1 MAGQGV
7 GLNERD
13 FYIHVIYTYMKGGI
27 EGRDGGKQEYRDGE
41 KQREGRG
48 KSKEGGK
55 QAKTAGQNTR
65 WGGDRVGGTQGGGE
79 TG

>member
-1 MAGQGV
+1 M
-7 GLNERD
+7 ERNRERGEER
-13 FYIHVIYTYMKGGI
+13 V
-27 EGRDGGKQEYRDGE
+27 RRDGE

-65 WGGDRVGGTQGGGE
+65 WGLGLEQGGGGGGGRDRVGKQVEGRSKQVGKQ
-79 TG
+79 